1 MAEGLKENSTLTNL
15 RLAANRIGPEG
26 AKAWCLV
33 WMVRT
38 KDIARSKIRALESEV
53 SEMLKRSERNA
64 ECSLTMFSILPAME
78 NKSKPNTQRPL
89 TGLFNGKRP
98 LGQSGLGK

>member
-1 MAEGLKENSTLTNL
+1 MAEGLKANSTLTNL
-15 RLAANRIGPEG
+15 SLATNGIADEG

-64 ECSLTMFSILPAME
+64 ECSLTMFSILPA
-78 NKSKPNTQRPL
+78 KGDLKISTAGGGTPKRRYIGPQR
-89 TGLFNGKRP
+89 
-98 LGQSGLGK
+98 